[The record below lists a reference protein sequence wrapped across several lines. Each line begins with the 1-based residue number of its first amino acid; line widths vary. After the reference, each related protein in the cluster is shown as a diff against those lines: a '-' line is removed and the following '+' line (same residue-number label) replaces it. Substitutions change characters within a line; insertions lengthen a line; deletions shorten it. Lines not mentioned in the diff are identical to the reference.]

1 MPKKNKGSAEDEVIG
16 YCNYC
21 KDEIYEHDDF
31 VSNNGKRFHLDCYKL
46 IQEELEADESE
57 A

>member
-31 VSNNGKRFHLDCYKL
+31 VSNDGKRFHLDCYKL
-46 IQEELEADESE
+46 IQEELEASDE
-57 A
+57 